1 MRGLG
6 LVLTCLLG
14 LLLAGCGYHL
24 RGGSQLLP
32 PELSR
37 LQLIGDT
44 RSDLY
49 RELALRL
56 RRANVQLVTAD
67 ESAAVLT
74 LGDIKVHNEAAS
86 VDSRSQVVEYLML
99 FNTQVTLTVPEHEPQ
114 QFNVSFNRSFLNKS
128 NQALASS
135 REQEQLKEEML
146 TLTADQI
153 LLQLSRLQ
161 F

>member
-6 LVLTCLLG
+6 LVLGCLLS

-24 RGGSQLLP
+24 RGGEQLLP

-37 LQLIGDT
+37 IQLVGDE

-49 RELALRL
+49 RAVALRL
-56 RRANVQLVTAD
+56 RRAHVQLVSAED
-67 ESAAVLT
+67 AAVLT

-86 VDSRSQVVEYLML
+86 VDNRSQVVEYLML
-99 FNTQVTLTVPEHEPQ
+99 FSTQYTLVVPQHEPQ
-114 QFNVSFNRSFLNKS
+114 QFSASFNRSFLNKA

-135 REQEQLKEEML
+135 REQEQLKDEML
-146 TLTADQI
+146 EQTADLI
-153 LLQLSRLQ
+153 LIQLSRLKL
-161 F
+161 